1 MPIYRETNGWP
12 EGLSD
17 EEAVQR
23 LRTLCLGACDG
34 VQDLADDARYKA
46 LRRALLNRVDLRPL
60 APSFVAAQ
68 ANLESFV
75 RHVRETKDRS
85 QRRDMVRSAFEPL
98 QGVINGNAAIPSSGW
113 TGRRSV
119 SEQARI
125 VRTLAPAAIEAVE
138 RLIGEE
144 EQARDNGGPIDP
156 ERDEA
161 LTQLRS
167 LHAALGE
174 LIRLTRADAALEPA
188 FRRLR
193 AVGQGARNTLGKIAA
208 AAPVTGSVILAFGT
222 VAGIADMIGG
232 NTAISITV
240 GTLAG
245 TAVKDSMLK
254 SSKDA
259 IS

>member
-1 MPIYRETNGWP
+1 M
-12 EGLSD
+12 
-17 EEAVQR
+17 
-23 LRTLCLGACDG
+23 
-34 VQDLADDARYKA
+34 
-46 LRRALLNRVDLRPL
+46 
-60 APSFVAAQ
+60 
-68 ANLESFV
+68 
-75 RHVRETKDRS
+75 
-85 QRRDMVRSAFEPL
+85 
-98 QGVINGNAAIPSSGW
+98 
-113 TGRRSV
+113 
-119 SEQARI
+119 
-125 VRTLAPAAIEAVE
+125 EAVE

-144 EQARDNGGPIDP
+144 EQARDNGGPTDA

-174 LIRLTRADAALEPA
+174 LIRLARANAALEPA

-208 AAPVTGSVILAFGT
+208 AAPVTGSVILTFGT
-222 VAGIADMIGG
+222 VAGIADLIGG